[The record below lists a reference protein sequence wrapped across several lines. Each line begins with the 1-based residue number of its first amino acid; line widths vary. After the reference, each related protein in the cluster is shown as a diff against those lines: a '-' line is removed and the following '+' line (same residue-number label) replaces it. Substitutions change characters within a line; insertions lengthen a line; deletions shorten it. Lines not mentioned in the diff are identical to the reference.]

1 MFSCCLNV
9 LVNEIWAS
17 DDSLVM
23 VATLLFLSFSS
34 SLKFFLVKNQYPAQ
48 EALLQALKLALKPA
62 WEILVT
68 LVVASLD
75 ALPLNY

>member
-9 LVNEIWAS
+9 LVNEIGAS

-34 SLKFFLVKNQYPAQ
+34 TFEVFLVKNQYPAQ
-48 EALLQALKLALKPA
+48 EALLQALKLTLKPA

>member
-17 DDSLVM
+17 GDSLVM

-34 SLKFFLVKNQYPAQ
+34 TFEVFLVKNQYPAQ
-48 EALLQALKLALKPA
+48 EALLQALKLALKAA